1 VLNYGGPAREV
12 SVWGVVGAFG
22 FGGYTEPSTYW
33 QPGERRTFRLHVPP
47 IAGESQIMV
56 VGRDMAKR
64 QLFAATY
71 GGATC
76 RWRIWK
82 LRTLSTGDIWRRLFP
97 ETPEARHGPM
107 RVEVIERDVAG
118 RLSTSPGRAVSAGP

>member
-1 VLNYGGPAREV
+1 
-12 SVWGVVGAFG
+12 VVGAFG
-22 FGGYTEPSTYW
+22 FRGYTEPSTYW

-71 GGATC
+71 GGATH
-76 RWRIWK
+76 R
-82 LRTLSTGDIWRRLFP
+82 
-97 ETPEARHGPM
+97 ARHGPM

-118 RLSTSPGRAVSAGP
+118 RLSTLPGRAVSAGP